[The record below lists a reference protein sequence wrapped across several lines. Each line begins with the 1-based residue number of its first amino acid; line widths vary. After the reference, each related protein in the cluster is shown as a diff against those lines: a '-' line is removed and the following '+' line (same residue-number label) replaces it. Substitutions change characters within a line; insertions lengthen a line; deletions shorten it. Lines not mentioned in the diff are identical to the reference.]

1 MDTSQSD
8 DSFNLDGLVAN
19 LVSNSP
25 TDTPDE
31 PAAETLPKL
40 SEFELSFVTFMHQM
54 YSLEGTVMSEAQA
67 EVLLKLPLKQ
77 YRSLM
82 KAPNIIAALEERGVT
97 NRSPVGSEDTSVATS
112 LKFQALTPIQLL
124 VANAWLDLVDTRSQ
138 KKKLQDLNVSTQT
151 FNTWL
156 KDSVFS
162 GYLKKRSEDMLGEHQ
177 HEAHLALLDKVRM
190 GDMKALE
197 LYYEMRGIY
206 TRVGAAGVNAQAI
219 GVDIQNLLVSIIEII
234 NDEVDDPRVSAR
246 IADKFKSLMTARTIA
261 GELVESVVGIDGV
274 TEHQPKIAAARQ
286 MTPELELLMER
297 GEGYE

>member
-1 MDTSQSD
+1 MDTNGPD
-8 DSFNLDGLVAN
+8 DVTPNLDNLIAN
-19 LVSNSP
+19 LVPN
-25 TDTPDE
+25 DE
-31 PAAETLPKL
+31 VSDVDESLPKL

-67 EVLLKLPLKQ
+67 ELLLKIPLKQ

-82 KAPNIIAALEERGVT
+82 KAPNVLAALKERGVT
-97 NRSPVGSEDTSVATS
+97 DRAPVGVESDAVAN
-112 LKFQALTPIQLL
+112 LAFQALSPQQLV
-124 VANAWLDLVDTRSQ
+124 VANAMLDLIDTRSQ
-138 KKKLQDLNVSTQT
+138 KKKLQDYGVSTQT
-151 FNTWL
+151 YNTWL
-156 KDSVFS
+156 KDSVFKNYMLTRAES
-162 GYLKKRSEDMLGEHQ
+162 MLGENQ

-219 GVDIQNLLVSIIEII
+219 GVDIQNLLVNIIEII
-234 NDEVDDPRVSAR
+234 NDEVDDPSVSAR

-261 GELVESVVGIDGV
+261 GELVESTIGLDG
-274 TEHQPKIAAARQ
+274 TMLHQPTIAPARV
-286 MTPELELLMER
+286 MTPELEHLMER